1 MNWVIFIKTKPIT
14 KLINTSFRPFT
25 QQDVDSVLAIERL
38 VYASPWNKTK
48 FIDSINNKQ
57 TLASLIVTGDKV
69 LGYMVALRSVDSA
82 DLLNICVHPDYQH
95 RGLGRALFNYL
106 VQQLQLLGIN
116 DIFIEVRQ
124 SNHSALLFYQTM
136 GFEAID
142 IRKKYYSNLEDAKI
156 LRLQIM

>member
-1 MNWVIFIKTKPIT
+1 
-14 KLINTSFRPFT
+14 
-25 QQDVDSVLAIERL
+25 
-38 VYASPWNKTK
+38 
-48 FIDSINNKQ
+48 
-57 TLASLIVTGDKV
+57 LIVAGDQV

-95 RGLGRALFNYL
+95 QGLGRALFDYL

>member
-38 VYASPWNKTK
+38 VYPSPWNKTK
-48 FIDSINNKQ
+48 FIDSINNNQ
-57 TLASLIVTGDKV
+57 TFASLIVAGDQV

-95 RGLGRALFNYL
+95 QGLGRALFDYL